1 MLTPQQTIN
10 CGGRL
15 LDLTSPVVMG
25 IINVSPDSFYKKSRF
40 TNNEAVL
47 KIAEKMLE
55 DGAAILDVGGMS
67 SRPGAKVIGEEE
79 ELALIVPIIEILCK
93 TFPEA
98 IISVDTVRGEV
109 AQKAADAGAG
119 MINDISAGRFDSKMY
134 ETVAALNLPY
144 VLMHMQGRPET
155 MQSNPKYED
164 VVLEVLDFFIAE
176 IGKLRDLGLKD
187 IIIDPGFGFG
197 KSIPDNYELL
207 KKMHVFGI
215 TDVPIMAGISRKS
228 MIYKLLDITP
238 EEALPATS
246 TLHIIAL
253 QQGAKIL
260 RCHDVKEAKEV
271 IALWETLNKI

>member
-1 MLTPQQTIN
+1 MLSPQQTIN

-25 IINVSPDSFYKKSRF
+25 IINISPDSFYKKSRF
-40 TNNEAVL
+40 IGREAIL

-67 SRPGAKVIGEEE
+67 SRPGAKVIGKEE
-79 ELALIVPIIEILCK
+79 ELSLVVPIIEILCK
-93 TFPEA
+93 TFPAA
-98 IISVDTVRGEV
+98 IVSVDTVNAEV
-109 AQKAADAGAG
+109 ARQAAAIGAG
-119 MINDISAGRFDSKMY
+119 MINDISAGSLDVKMY

-155 MQSNPKYED
+155 MQNKPEYED

-176 IGKLRDLGLKD
+176 IGKLRDLGLTD
-187 IIIDPGFGFG
+187 IILDPGFGFG
-197 KSIPDNYELL
+197 KRIADNYELL

-215 TDVPIMAGISRKS
+215 TDLPIMAGISRKS
-228 MIYKLLDITP
+228 MIYKKLDISP

-246 TLHIIAL
+246 ALHMIAL
-253 QQGAKIL
+253 QQGARIL
-260 RCHDVKEAKEV
+260 RCHDVKEAVEV
-271 IALWETLNKI
+271 ISLWKI